1 MNNNTAIMGL
11 LEQTLNMHSN
21 DDDDKKQV
29 ESSREQAEAQS
40 SGETIYMDPAGTC
53 EDPQQVAKEAIKTQ
67 DINFPRYCA

>member
-40 SGETIYMDPAGTC
+40 SGETIYMDPAGS
-53 EDPQQVAKEAIKTQ
+53 K
-67 DINFPRYCA
+67 RSH